1 MSQFPAEDENVS
13 FLAFFFGGHYFSTKR
28 FLNLYRGRNLNLNI
42 FRKVLIPLSNFS
54 IVGMRREAS
63 SKFINALDSGDQLIN
78 VLSIKLNINLNAQNL
93 EQLRY

>member
-13 FLAFFFGGHYFSTKR
+13 FLFFSFGRHYFPINR
-28 FLNLYRGRNLNLNI
+28 FLNLYRVRNLTQNI